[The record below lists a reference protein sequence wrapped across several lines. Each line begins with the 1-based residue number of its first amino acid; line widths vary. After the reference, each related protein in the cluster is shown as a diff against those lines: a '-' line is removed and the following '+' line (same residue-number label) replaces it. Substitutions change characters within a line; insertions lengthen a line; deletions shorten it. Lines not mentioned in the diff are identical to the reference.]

1 MPREPEK
8 GVVAMKFKTAATLM
22 IAIVLGAVT
31 AYVGVDVVQKAKKG
45 AGVATK
51 IVVAARD
58 MEPGYIIESSDLK
71 LEDVSTSLVPA
82 RAFKDP
88 KLVAGRTV
96 LASVV
101 RGYPLID
108 NQLATPGSG
117 AGVQAMVPK
126 GMRAVAVEVSE
137 GSAVAGLITPGCYVD
152 VIGTFNN
159 GDQQVATTVVQNVKV
174 QFVQRARPTRSGG
187 SSAANR
193 DAAAAAAT
201 IGSPETLGAV
211 KTVTLIVTPR
221 QANRIELANNQGKP
235 RLILR
240 GGADDTDTTDDAMV
254 KQNEMLGIP
263 DPPPPATQPAP
274 APVVAV
280 APPPPPP
287 PPAEAKVT
295 DAFGD
300 PPPLPPVSTK
310 RPVQILR
317 AGNES
322 TIYFD
327 EEGDRSLEEEQAGT
341 ATLIAR
347 RQQPTAAKQPP
358 ATRPVSAPQQQQQ
371 QPHQQQPPTK
381 SQGTEKDAVEG
392 GEPRTA
398 SGTSPGEP
406 APRTDVGQ
414 KDLRKGM

>member
-1 MPREPEK
+1 
-8 GVVAMKFKTAATLM
+8 MKLKTAATLM
-22 IAIVLGAVT
+22 IAIVLGAIT

-51 IVVAARD
+51 VVVAARD
-58 MEPGYIIESSDLK
+58 MEPGYVIESSDLK
-71 LEDVSTSLVPA
+71 LEDVSASLVPA
-82 RAFKDP
+82 KAFKDP

-108 NQLATPGSG
+108 NQLAAIGSG
-117 AGVQAMVPK
+117 AGMQAMVPK

-137 GSAVAGLITPGCYVD
+137 GSAVAGLISPGCYVD

-187 SSAANR
+187 SSSANR
-193 DAAAAAAT
+193 DAAAAAAS
-201 IGSPETLGAV
+201 IGSPDTLGAV
-211 KTVTLIVTPR
+211 KTVTLIVTPK

-240 GGADDTDTTDDAMV
+240 GGSDDADTDDAMV

-274 APVVAV
+274 APPPVVAV

-287 PPAEAKVT
+287 VEAKVT

-300 PPPLPPVSTK
+300 PPPLPPVSNK

-327 EEGDRSLEEEQAGT
+327 EEGDRSLEEESAGT

-347 RQQPTAAKQPP
+347 RQQPTAAKQP
-358 ATRPVSAPQQQQQ
+358 ATRPVSAPRQQQQ
-371 QPHQQQPPTK
+371 QPQPKKT
-381 SQGTEKDAVEG
+381 QGAEKDAIEG

-398 SGTSPGEP
+398 SGTTPGDP
-406 APRTDVGQ
+406 APRTEVGQ